1 MKASLRAFSQAGR
14 TSHVTASSLATIFP
28 LYQILSA
35 GSLYKDMSIDN
46 KDYKIIEVLKQN
58 SREPIREITK
68 ITKIRPSTVHQRIK
82 RLIDNKVIE
91 KFTVKLNNK
100 EVGEDFIVFMLV
112 KGGTTQYI
120 DDKILNSNHLKEVF
134 GITGE
139 YDLLI
144 KLKFSNVDEFHKFII
159 DFRRDKKEVQSTLTM
174 VVTANLKEEI

>member
-1 MKASLRAFSQAGR
+1 MG
-14 TSHVTASSLATIFP
+14 
-28 LYQILSA
+28 
-35 GSLYKDMSIDN
+35 IDS
-46 KDYKIIEVLKQN
+46 KDYKIIEILKQN
-58 SREPIREITK
+58 SREPIREIAK
-68 ITKIRPSTVHQRIK
+68 RTKIRPSTVHQRIK
-82 RLIDNKVIE
+82 KLIESKAIE

-100 EVGEDFIVFMLV
+100 EVGENFIVFMLV

-120 DDKILNSNHLKEVF
+120 DDKILNSSHLKEVF

-159 DFRRDKKEVQSTLTM
+159 DFRKDKQEIHSTLTM